1 MIKNTIGRNI
11 QVLRKS
17 RKMTQ
22 EQLAGKL
29 YMKRQTLSNY
39 EIGRRV
45 PDIYE
50 LMEIANVFEMTLDEI
65 VGRTFTER
73 ISTESTFTQ
82 GIFAENI

>member
-1 MIKNTIGRNI
+1 MTKNTIGRNI

-17 RKMTQ
+17 KKMTQ

-50 LMEIANVFEMTLDEI
+50 LMEIANIFEMTIDEI
-65 VGRTFTER
+65 VGRTFMGNT
-73 ISTESTFTQ
+73 
-82 GIFAENI
+82 